1 MLHTD
6 YRVFLNSRFN
16 YIDGVLYSKRNGK
29 AVGHKKANTYIH
41 VKMKLDSDKIIRD
54 YSHRIIYTMFN
65 GIIPVGYDVHHIDGD
80 RGNNKIENLEA
91 VDRIKHAFLNKE
103 TPVVKEADGG
113 WYIIIT
119 CNYNI
124 YRFFDKDKSKL
135 LDFYRGFYT
144 AVISGSPLEDYE
156 GYIFKKASRRN
167 RLHVDRDYLLK
178 KYYYQDGNLFKISTN
193 KKIGHLHASGYYNA
207 TIKSNYKGLH
217 KWIYMYHYGDVPEG
231 MMVDHID
238 NDSLNNRIENL
249 RHATPHLNS
258 VNRKTKHAPRKV
270 AGDYGWEVVVTRNG
284 KNYRKYFNKNKYEE
298 AVEFCLVLDEFR
310 EDADRI
316 KELFTLTI

>member
-6 YRVFLNSRFN
+6 YRGFLNSRFN
-16 YIDGVLYSKRNGK
+16 YIDGVLYSKQNGK
-29 AVGHKKANTYIH
+29 AVGHKKVNTYIA
-41 VKMKLDSDKIIRD
+41 VKMKLDSDKTIRD

-103 TPVVKEADGG
+103 TPVVKKVDGG
-113 WYIIIT
+113 WCIRIT
-119 CNYNI
+119 CNYNV

-135 LDFYRGFYT
+135 LDFYKGFYI
-144 AVISGSPLEDYE
+144 AVISQSPLEVYE
-156 GYIFKKASRRN
+156 GYICKKVSRRKK
-167 RLHVDRDYLLK
+167 LHVDRDYLLK
-178 KYYYQDGNLFKISTN
+178 KYYYQDGNLFNISTN
-193 KKIGHLHASGYYNA
+193 EKIGHWHASGSYDA
-207 TIKSNYKGLH
+207 RIRGHYKGLH

-238 NDSLNNRIENL
+238 NNPLNNRIENL
-249 RHATPHLNS
+249 RQATPHLNS

-298 AVEFCLVLDEFR
+298 AVEFCLVLDEIR
-310 EDADRI
+310 EDTDRI